1 MLTLKYMVFLVPVSL
16 QLLDSIFY
24 QKFHYKKAVS
34 MAQANYVHICL

>member
-1 MLTLKYMVFLVPVSL
+1 MLTLEYMVFLVPDGF

-34 MAQANYVHICL
+34 MVLAD